1 MAGTVLSPPSP
12 RLRNQRAEAL
22 SSLKLFLDSTVL
34 IRWAAK
40 MTSAALA
47 GRASRNGI
55 ATT

>member
-34 IRWAAK
+34 IRWQP
-40 MTSAALA
+40 
-47 GRASRNGI
+47 R
-55 ATT
+55 